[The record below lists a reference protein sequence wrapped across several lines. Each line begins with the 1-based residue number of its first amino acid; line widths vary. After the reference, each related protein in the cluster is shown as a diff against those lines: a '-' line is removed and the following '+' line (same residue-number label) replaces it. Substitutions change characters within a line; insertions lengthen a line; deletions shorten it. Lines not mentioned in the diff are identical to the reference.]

1 MPHLT
6 IVVPCY
12 NEEQRLEPGR
22 FLAYARA
29 HPGVGFLMVDD
40 GSSDGTLGVLK
51 RLREKSGGAVDLLHL
66 PENGGKAEAVRR
78 GVLQALGQAPEA
90 FGYWDADLSTGLE
103 EIGAFQEILQ
113 REPRIQLVMGSRV
126 KLLGRRI
133 ERRAARHYAGRL
145 FATFASLT
153 LDLPV
158 YDTQCGAKLFRN
170 TRGTRFVFR
179 QPFLSRWLFDV
190 EILARL
196 GQLGVRHAAYR
207 TAQCVYERP
216 LPAWR
221 DVAGSKIR
229 FLDWGKAIGELLRIG
244 WRYRFCAR
252 ARLT

>member
-1 MPHLT
+1 MTTLT

-12 NEEQRLEPGR
+12 NEERRLEPDL
-22 FLAYARA
+22 FLEYTAA
-29 HPGVGFLMVDD
+29 HPDVRFLMVDD
-40 GSSDGTLGVLK
+40 GSTDGTVRILERMVDG
-51 RLREKSGGAVDLLHL
+51 GNGAVDLLRL
-66 PENGGKAEAVRR
+66 PENCGKAEAVRR
-78 GVLQALGQAPEA
+78 GVLHAVKGAPGA
-90 FGYWDADLSTGLE
+90 FGYWDADLSTALE
-103 EIGAFQEILQ
+103 EIEAFRLILEAKPEMQ
-113 REPRIQLVMGSRV
+113 VVMGSRV
-126 KLLGRRI
+126 KLLGRKI

-196 GQLGVRHAAYR
+196 GLLGQRRAEYATQH
-207 TAQCVYERP
+207 CVFERP

-221 DVAGSKIR
+221 DIAGSKIR
-229 FLDWGKAIGELLRIG
+229 FVDWVKAVWELVRIG
-244 WRYRFCAR
+244 WRYRLCSR
-252 ARLT
+252 